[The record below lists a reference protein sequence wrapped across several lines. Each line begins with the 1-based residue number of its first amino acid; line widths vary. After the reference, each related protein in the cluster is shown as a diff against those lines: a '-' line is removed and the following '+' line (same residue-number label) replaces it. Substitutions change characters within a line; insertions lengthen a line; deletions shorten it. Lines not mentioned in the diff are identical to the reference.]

1 MEKKPATDEFQD
13 ATDPS
18 QMKMTKQRFVTDFF
32 LITNFLMLKLW
43 LTLIKQ
49 IGGGILIENQN

>member
-13 ATDPS
+13 VTDPS

>member
-1 MEKKPATDEFQD
+1 MEKKPATDEFQGV
-13 ATDPS
+13 TDPS

-49 IGGGILIENQN
+49 IGGGILIEN